1 MFERLGQLIKR
12 LSVYLTDSPFEVLI
26 ELVLIWLVVYGA
38 YRFLRGTRAARMFKG
53 LGVLLIIIGLLIL
66 VLAREDAFPRIEFL
80 YRGFLAFSV
89 IAVVVIFQPELRRAL
104 VRLGET
110 RFFRSVVGDADPMI
124 EELVTAAAA
133 LSRSKIGAIVAIE
146 REVPLGG
153 IVDAGTRLNA
163 EVSAELL
170 QTIFWPGTAL
180 HDMGVV
186 IHDERIRAAGVQFPL
201 ADAHDIS
208 QELGS
213 RHRAAI
219 GLSMECDA
227 LVVVVSEETGAIS
240 LAERGQLIRK
250 LSPEALR
257 SLLRKGL
264 SRTAEP
270 TIAIEPADDQAEG
283 KKENEDDEES
293 ARVRHERSERE
304 HAARQVG

>member
-1 MFERLGQLIKR
+1 MFERLGQLINR
-12 LSVYLTDSPFEVLI
+12 LSVYLTESPLEVLI
-26 ELVLIWLVVYGA
+26 ELVVIWVVVYLG

-53 LGVLLIIIGLLIL
+53 IGVLLIVVGLLIL

-104 VRLGET
+104 VRLGEA
-110 RFFRSVVGDADPMI
+110 RLFRGVVGDADPMI

-153 IVDAGTRLNA
+153 IVDAGTRVNA

-186 IHDERIRAAGVQFPL
+186 IRDERIRAAGVQFPL

-240 LAERGQLIRK
+240 LAERGQLLRK

-264 SRTAEP
+264 SQTAEP
-270 TIAIEPADDQAEG
+270 TITAEPEPDGDQP
-283 KKENEDDEES
+283 NHEDDDES
-293 ARVRHERSERE
+293 ARIKHQRSERE
-304 HAARQVG
+304 HAAGQVG